1 MARVDRRRGRIARR
15 FLLEIF
21 HLWPQAGGIMSLID
35 ELLRDAT
42 ADQLRN
48 VLAASSLTNSEILRL
63 FLRYAGA
70 MNAAKEENAA
80 DVAFAR
86 QLGIKL

>member
-1 MARVDRRRGRIARR
+1 
-15 FLLEIF
+15 L
-21 HLWPQAGGIMSLID
+21 SLID
-35 ELLRDAT
+35 ELLWDAS

-70 MNAAKEENAA
+70 TKAASEENAA